1 MQSLARFLTDSLLPP
16 ALKERMAWVLHR
28 LRGDATVFE
37 GNFASW
43 EDAERL
49 TDGYDDATIL
59 ERTRQAVLK
68 ASDDPKVFER
78 DSVILPKAEYSFP
91 VLAAL
96 LWIALRRDGCLDVVD
111 FGGSLGS
118 SFFQLRPFLKDIPNL
133 RWAVVEQPHYV
144 ECGRVEFAGHGL
156 SFHTSIE
163 DALCDL
169 RPDVLL
175 ISSVLQY
182 LPAPYAALRQM
193 ITQGFTYLLLDRTA
207 FHTGSRDRLT
217 IQKNPASIYPASYPA
232 WFFSEES
239 FCETFRE
246 DYRVVFGF
254 PGDDRALLAGT
265 CTYHRGYLLEL
276 RGALEVQGN
285 KR

>member
-1 MQSLARFLTDSLLPP
+1 MRSRTRFLIDHVLPP
-16 ALKERMAWVLHR
+16 VLKERMAWVLHR

-37 GNFASW
+37 GDFASW
-43 EDAERL
+43 ADAERR
-49 TDGYDDATIL
+49 TDGYDAAAIL

-68 ASDDPKVFER
+68 AKDDPEVFER

-96 LWIALRRDGCLDVVD
+96 LWLALRRDSRLDVVD

-144 ECGRVEFAGHGL
+144 ECGKVEFAGNGL
-156 SFHTSIE
+156 SFHTTIE

-175 ISSVLQY
+175 ISSVFQY
-182 LPAPYAALRQM
+182 LPAPHLALRQM
-193 ITQGFTYLLLDRTA
+193 ITHGFTYLLLDRTA
-207 FHTGSRDRLT
+207 FHTGARDRLT

-239 FCETFRE
+239 FCDTFRE
-246 DYRVVFGF
+246 DYRVVFDF
-254 PGDDRALLAGT
+254 PGVDRALVAGT
-265 CTYHRGYLLEL
+265 RPYHRGYLLER
-276 RGALEVQGN
+276 RGSPEVA
-285 KR
+285 R

>member
-1 MQSLARFLTDSLLPP
+1 MKSRTRFLTDYLLPP

-37 GNFASW
+37 GDFASW

-49 TDGYDDATIL
+49 TDGYDDAAIL
-59 ERTRQAVLK
+59 ERRRQAVRK
-68 ASDDPKVFER
+68 AKDDPDVFER

-91 VLAAL
+91 ALAAL
-96 LWIALRRDGCLDVVD
+96 LWIALRRDGRLDVVD

-118 SFFQLRPFLKDIPNL
+118 SCFQLRPFLRDIPNL
-133 RWAVVEQPHYV
+133 RWAVVEHPHYV

-156 SFHTSIE
+156 SFHTTIG
-163 DALCDL
+163 DALFDL

-175 ISSVLQY
+175 IPSVFQY
-182 LPAPYAALRQM
+182 LPAPHLALRQM
-193 ITQGFTYLLLDRTA
+193 VTHGFTYLLLDRTA

-217 IQKNPASIYPASYPA
+217 IQKNPASICPASYPA

-239 FCETFRE
+239 FCDTFRE

-254 PGDDRALLAGT
+254 PGDDRVLVAGT
-265 CTYHRGYLLEL
+265 CTYHRGYLLER